1 MLFQMQAEDI
11 RTRYKKEGAHPICT
25 PSFININYV
34 FIFDDDVYPLHSHLH
49 PIYRAI
55 LVEGKFLLPFPIR
68 KKGERTICYVP
79 LANKTNGSCLALARH
94 DTSPTHRAV
103 LTPHGG
109 IVSLMK
115 KSPQELSLLRELI
128 SQLLDST

>member
-79 LANKTNGSCLALARH
+79 LTNKQTVLVLHWQDMIQG
-94 DTSPTHRAV
+94 PTHRAV

-109 IVSLMK
+109 IVFLMK

-128 SQLLDST
+128 NQL